1 MRKTLAVSI
10 LIVTLFA
17 AYLYA
22 EDRTPEEYIIQK
34 GDTLWDI
41 SDFKL
46 EDNFL
51 WPRLWNVNPQIENP
65 DLIYPG
71 TKIWIPSRE
80 ELMRMF
86 TAPKK
91 KTPVLR
97 KKRHIRSALKF
108 PETKQ
113 KKYILDRDLYVSS
126 GWISPRFPGVGEIIH
141 SQIEHQIIGEAD
153 IVYLKFDESRAEK
166 DFLVIRDVKVV
177 RHPVTRKKIGHQ
189 IRVAGILEIVGMDN
203 NVPKAI
209 ITTSYEDI
217 HIGDALLPFEAMA
230 LEPPFVPDEISTPDI
245 NGYIIESYLNH
256 LSSGEGDIIFLD
268 KGREDGLEVG
278 DIVHVLSDVPVKRP
292 VGKIQ
297 IISLQPSTSAA
308 FVLESRREISL
319 GAKWGN
325 M

>member
-1 MRKTLAVSI
+1 MRKTLTVSI

-22 EDRTPEEYIIQK
+22 EDRTPEEYIIKK

-91 KTPVLR
+91 KTVRKIKPVL
-97 KKRHIRSALKF
+97 KI
-108 PETKQ
+108 PEIKH
-113 KKYILDRDLYVSS
+113 KEYILARERYVSS

-141 SQIEHQIIGEAD
+141 SQEEHEIIGEKD
-153 IVYLKFDESRAEK
+153 IVYVKFNETRAEK
-166 DFLVIRDVKVV
+166 EFLVIKDVKVV
-177 RHPVTRKKIGHQ
+177 RHPVTRKKMGHQ
-189 IRVAGILEIVGMDN
+189 IRVVGILEVIGMDN
-203 NVPKAI
+203 NIPKATI
-209 ITTSYEDI
+209 NTAYEDI
-217 HIGDALLPFEAMA
+217 QVGDALLPFETMAM
-230 LEPPFVPDEISTPDI
+230 EPPLVPDEIRTPDI
-245 NGYIIESYLNH
+245 NGYIIESYMNH
-256 LSSGEGDIIFLD
+256 ISSGEGDIIFLD
-268 KGREDGLEVG
+268 KGREDGLQVG
-278 DIVHVLSDVPVKRP
+278 DVVHVLSEVPVKRP

-308 FVLESRREISL
+308 LILESRREIAL